1 MKKFDAFEAHLI
13 ERGLKDYIDLI
24 CNDIV
29 EAEKNDRRP
38 IMTVP
43 YIRGI
48 ELEVLAKLKSL
59 TLKQK

>member
-1 MKKFDAFEAHLI
+1 MKKFNAFEAHLI

-24 CNDIV
+24 CNDIID
-29 EAEKNDRRP
+29 AEKNGRRP

-43 YIRGI
+43 YIRSI
-48 ELEVLAKLKSL
+48 ELETLAKLKSL